1 MKKDKIESE
10 GARRA
15 GDSAALAGNILCER
29 DGGALRAGDSPS
41 GAGIATVTLFNPDK
55 LNALNAAMW
64 RRLREVMGELAA
76 DDSLRCIILRGEGVV
91 FAAGGDLE
99 EFRSARA
106 NVDLALAY
114 HEAVGEA
121 LAAIESCPQPTVAA
135 ILGPCV
141 GGGLEIACACDL
153 RIAGAGA
160 RFGAPIMKLGFS
172 MYPGELAGLLRLA
185 GPAVAKEILLEGRLL
200 NAAEAYAKGL
210 LTRVVADDAVEEE
223 ALATARRIAAGAP
236 LVARWHKQWIARLLE
251 DRPLSLE
258 EKRASFA
265 FLDTQDYAEG
275 LAAFLEKR
283 PARFLGR

>member
-1 MKKDKIESE
+1 MTMNPD
-10 GARRA
+10 
-15 GDSAALAGNILCER
+15 ILCER
-29 DGGALRAGDSPS
+29 DGS
-41 GAGIATVTLFNPDK
+41 IATVTLFNPDK

-64 RRLREVMGELAA
+64 RKLRATMVELAA
-76 DDSLRCIILRGEGVV
+76 DESLRCVILRGEGLV

-106 NVDLALAY
+106 SVDLALAY

-121 LAAIESCPQPTVAA
+121 LAAIETCPQPTVAA

-160 RFGAPIMKLGFS
+160 KFGAPIMKLGFS

-210 LTRVVADDAVEEE
+210 LTRVVADDAVPAE
-223 ALATARRIAAGAP
+223 AASSAARIAAGAP
-236 LVARWHKQWIARLLE
+236 LVARRHKQWIARLLE
-251 DRPLSLE
+251 GRPLSLE
-258 EKRASFA
+258 EKRASFD
-265 FLDTQDYAEG
+265 FLATGDYAEG

-283 PARFLGR
+283 PPRFTGR

>member
-1 MKKDKIESE
+1 MEKAKIEPES
-10 GARRA
+10 ALRA
-15 GDSAALAGNILCER
+15 GDSASLAGNILCQR
-29 DGGALRAGDSPS
+29 DGA
-41 GAGIATVTLFNPDK
+41 IATVTLFNPDK

-64 RRLREVMGELAA
+64 RRLRETMLALAA
-76 DDSLRCIILRGEGVV
+76 DTDLRCVVLRGEGAA

-99 EFRSARA
+99 EFRTARA
-106 NVDLALAY
+106 SVDLALAY

-121 LAAIESCPQPTVAA
+121 LAAIESCPHPTVAA

-153 RIAGAGA
+153 RIAGETA

-200 NAAEAYAKGL
+200 TAAEAYAKGL
-210 LTRVVADDAVEEE
+210 LTRVVADAGVEAE
-223 ALATARRIAAGAP
+223 ALATAQRIASGAP
-236 LVARWHKQWIARLLE
+236 LVARWHKQWIARLQE
-251 DRPLSLE
+251 DRPLTLE
-258 EKRASFA
+258 EKRASFD
-265 FLDTQDYAEG
+265 FLGTEDYAEG

-283 PARFLGR
+283 PPRFTGR

>member
-1 MKKDKIESE
+1 MTMNPD
-10 GARRA
+10 
-15 GDSAALAGNILCER
+15 ILCQR
-29 DGGALRAGDSPS
+29 DG
-41 GAGIATVTLFNPDK
+41 GIATVTLFNPDK

-64 RRLREVMGELAA
+64 RKLRATMVELAA
-76 DDSLRCIILRGEGVV
+76 DESLRCIVLRGEGAV

-106 NVDLALAY
+106 SVDLALAY

-121 LAAIESCPQPTVAA
+121 LAAIESCPQPTLAA

-153 RIAGAGA
+153 RIAGEGA
-160 RFGAPIMKLGFS
+160 KFGAPIMKLGFS

-210 LTRVVADDAVEEE
+210 LTRVVAEAAVLAE
-223 ALATARRIAAGAP
+223 AAATAARIAAGAP
-236 LVARWHKQWIARLLE
+236 LVARWHKQWIARLLQ

-258 EKRASFA
+258 EKRASFDFIA
-265 FLDTQDYAEG
+265 TEDYAEG

-283 PARFLGR
+283 PPRFTGR

>member
-1 MKKDKIESE
+1 MES
-10 GARRA
+10 
-15 GDSAALAGNILCER
+15 DILCQC
-29 DGGALRAGDSPS
+29 DGT
-41 GAGIATVTLFNPDK
+41 IATVTLFNPDK
-55 LNALNAAMW
+55 LNALNARMW
-64 RRLREVMGELAA
+64 SRLRETMQGLAAEGEL
-76 DDSLRCIILRGEGVV
+76 RCVILRGEGAV

-99 EFRSARA
+99 EFRTARA

-121 LAAIESCPQPTVAA
+121 LAAIESCPHPTVAA

-153 RIAGAGA
+153 RIAGEGA
-160 RFGAPIMKLGFS
+160 KFGAPIMKLGFS
-172 MYPGELAGLLRLA
+172 MYPGELAGFLKLA

-210 LTRVVADDAVEEE
+210 LTRVVADDAVGSE
-223 ALATARRIAAGAP
+223 AQATAARIAAGAP

-251 DRPLSLE
+251 DRPLTPE

-283 PARFLGR
+283 PPRFTGC

>member
-1 MKKDKIESE
+1 MTMNPD
-10 GARRA
+10 
-15 GDSAALAGNILCER
+15 ILCQR
-29 DGGALRAGDSPS
+29 DGS
-41 GAGIATVTLFNPDK
+41 IATVTLFNPDK

-64 RRLREVMGELAA
+64 RKLRATILELAA
-76 DDSLRCIILRGEGVV
+76 DESLRCIVLRGEGAV

-106 NVDLALAY
+106 TVDLALAY

-121 LAAIESCPQPTVAA
+121 LAAIESCPQPTLAA

-153 RIAGAGA
+153 RIAGEGA
-160 RFGAPIMKLGFS
+160 KFGAPIMKLGFS

-210 LTRVVADDAVEEE
+210 LTRVVADAAVLAE
-223 ALATARRIAAGAP
+223 AAATAARIAAGAP
-236 LVARWHKQWIARLLE
+236 LVARWHKQWIARLLQ

-258 EKRASFA
+258 EKRASFDFIA
-265 FLDTQDYAEG
+265 TEDYAEG

-283 PARFLGR
+283 PPRFTGH

>member
-1 MKKDKIESE
+1 MN
-10 GARRA
+10 A
-15 GDSAALAGNILCER
+15 NILCER
-29 DGGALRAGDSPS
+29 DGV
-41 GAGIATVTLFNPDK
+41 IATVTLFNPDK
-55 LNALNAAMW
+55 LNALNASMW
-64 RRLREVMGELAA
+64 SRLREVMAELAA
-76 DDSLRCIILRGEGVV
+76 DKSLRCIILRGEGVA

-99 EFRSARA
+99 EFRTARA
-106 NVDLALAY
+106 SVDLALAY

-121 LAAIESCPQPTVAA
+121 LAAIESCPHPTVAA

-153 RIAGAGA
+153 RIAGEGA

-172 MYPGELAGLLRLA
+172 MYPGELAGFLSLA

-210 LTRVVADDAVEEE
+210 LTRVVADDAVEQE
-223 ALATARRIAAGAP
+223 AQATAARIAAGAP

-251 DRPLSLE
+251 GRSLSAE

-265 FLDTQDYAEG
+265 FLDTEDYAEG
-275 LAAFLEKR
+275 LTAFLEKR
-283 PARFLGR
+283 PPRFTGR

>member
-1 MKKDKIESE
+1 MNPD
-10 GARRA
+10 
-15 GDSAALAGNILCER
+15 ILCER
-29 DGGALRAGDSPS
+29 DGT
-41 GAGIATVTLFNPDK
+41 IATVTLFNPDK

-64 RRLREVMGELAA
+64 RKLRATMAELAA
-76 DDSLRCIILRGEGVV
+76 DESLRCIVLRGEGPV

-106 NVDLALAY
+106 TVDLALAY
-114 HEAVGEA
+114 HEAVGAA
-121 LAAIESCPQPTVAA
+121 LAAIESCPQPTLAA

-160 RFGAPIMKLGFS
+160 KFGAPIMKLGFS

-210 LTRVVADDAVEEE
+210 LTRVVADDALPAE
-223 ALATARRIAAGAP
+223 AAATAARIAAGAP
-236 LVARWHKQWIARLLE
+236 LVARWHKQWIARLME
-251 DRPLSLE
+251 GRPLSLE
-258 EKRASFA
+258 EKRASFD
-265 FLDTQDYAEG
+265 FLATEDYAEG

-283 PARFLGR
+283 APRFTGR

>member
-1 MKKDKIESE
+1 MNPD
-10 GARRA
+10 
-15 GDSAALAGNILCER
+15 ILCQR
-29 DGGALRAGDSPS
+29 DG
-41 GAGIATVTLFNPDK
+41 GIATVTLFNPDK

-64 RRLREVMGELAA
+64 SRLRETMAELAA
-76 DDSLRCIILRGEGVV
+76 DASLRCVILRGEGLV

-99 EFRSARA
+99 EFRTARA
-106 NVDLALAY
+106 NVDLALVY

-121 LAAIESCPQPTVAA
+121 LASIESCPHPTVAA

-153 RIAGAGA
+153 RIAGESAK
-160 RFGAPIMKLGFS
+160 FGAPIMKLGFS
-172 MYPGELAGLLRLA
+172 MYPGELAGFLKLA

-210 LTRVVADDAVEEE
+210 LTRVVADAEVLAE
-223 ALATARRIAAGAP
+223 AAATAARIAAGAP
-236 LVARWHKQWIARLLE
+236 LVARWHKQWIARLM
-251 DRPLSLE
+251 DGRPLTQD

-265 FLDTQDYAEG
+265 FLGTQDYAEG

-283 PARFLGR
+283 APRFTGR